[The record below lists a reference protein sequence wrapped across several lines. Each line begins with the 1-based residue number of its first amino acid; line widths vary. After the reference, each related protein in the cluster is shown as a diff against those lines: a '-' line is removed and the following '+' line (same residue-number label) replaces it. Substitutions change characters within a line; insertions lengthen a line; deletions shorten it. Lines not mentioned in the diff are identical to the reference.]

1 MERERE
7 KGISDNVVDAFPFVL
22 LHLKD
27 NNATS
32 PCLALVSVPDIG
44 VL

>member
-27 NNATS
+27 IIMQ
-32 PCLALVSVPDIG
+32 LAIVLVSP
-44 VL
+44 